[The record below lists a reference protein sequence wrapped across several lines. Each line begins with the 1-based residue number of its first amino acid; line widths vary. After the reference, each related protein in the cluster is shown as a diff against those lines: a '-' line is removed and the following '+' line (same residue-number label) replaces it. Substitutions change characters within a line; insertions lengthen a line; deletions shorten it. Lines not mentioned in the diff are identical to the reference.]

1 MLPIISNNKKSSFLD
16 ICKIVFTN
24 ATIIKECRNVLDIF
38 ELFLICPFTNA
49 KLERMFSSMN
59 RVKTDWRSS
68 LSRDQLDVLLHL
80 GEDGPSL
87 EEFNPDASI
96 DRWYTDK
103 VRRLNT
109 GPHYYPSKL

>member
-1 MLPIISNNKKSSFLD
+1 MQK
-16 ICKIVFTN
+16 
-24 ATIIKECRNVLDIF
+24 
-38 ELFLICPFTNA
+38 PFGYFRT
-49 KLERMFSSMN
+49 FF
-59 RVKTDWRSS
+59 D
-68 LSRDQLDVLLHL
+68 LLHL